1 MACLEVRSINMTIE
15 ECYSI
20 LQDINSPPDP
30 IGVPLMSTG
39 TLSPR
44 FCTNDSYL
52 GIISA
57 GDLQE
62 MGLQSSSYCPPR
74 RPLARNSNCTIYGF
88 GKVLAIPL
96 PSRRKTPAH
105 CTVRVRLDIC
115 CDWPSVM
122 TRLVFMNAK
131 LSCHVSPCHLG
142 TLEPDER

>member
-1 MACLEVRSINMTIE
+1 MACFEVQYKHDYRGVLISIH
-15 ECYSI
+15 
-20 LQDINSPPDP
+20 PPDP

-52 GIISA
+52 GVISA

-74 RPLARNSNCTIYGF
+74 QPLAQNSNCTIYGF
-88 GKVLAIPL
+88 GKVVAIPL
-96 PSRRKTPAH
+96 PSRRKMPAH
-105 CTVRVRLDIC
+105 CVRVRLDIC
-115 CDWPSVM
+115 CDWPSGM